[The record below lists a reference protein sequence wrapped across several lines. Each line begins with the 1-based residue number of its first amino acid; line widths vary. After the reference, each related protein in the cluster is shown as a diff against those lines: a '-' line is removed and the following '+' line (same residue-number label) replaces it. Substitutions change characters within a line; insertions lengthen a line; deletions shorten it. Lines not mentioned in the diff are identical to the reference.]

1 MILDVM
7 NMYGFERELKPKEF
21 FETLS
26 SQGLMADL
34 RTAIGKGYLFT
45 VTGDIG
51 VGKTATIKHIRRSLE
66 ESKDVIV
73 STSFAIDK
81 ERVGLGTLM
90 SALLDDLAE
99 ELGDTAPRAPE
110 KRERFLQKLIAKKR
124 KPVVLMVDEAH
135 DLPPKTL
142 VGLKR
147 LSEVVADGGGCLA
160 VVLVGHPRLK
170 QELRM
175 VSKEEIG
182 ARTMCFELRG
192 IEGLERAYFEW
203 LLAQSLKPGVK
214 PTDVFTP
221 EAMNLIVTKLRTP
234 LHMEHYAWRSLEEG
248 LLLAQKPVGTEVVL
262 EVIAR
267 DIDSLESRLS
277 RSGYCAGRLAE
288 MLDVKLVEMR
298 DFMKGRLPAVRV
310 GEIES
315 EMRGLGILARA

>member
-7 NMYGFERELKPKEF
+7 NMYGFERELKPKGF
-21 FETLS
+21 FETPS
-26 SQGLMADL
+26 SRGLMADL
-34 RTAIGKGYLFT
+34 RAAVDKGFLFT
-45 VTGDIG
+45 VTGEIG
-51 VGKTATIKHIRRSLE
+51 VGKTATIKHIRKSLE
-66 ESKDVIV
+66 DSKDVLV

-81 ERVGLGTLM
+81 EKVGLATLM

-99 ELGDTAPRAPE
+99 EQGAMAPRAPE
-110 KRERFLQKLIAKKR
+110 KRERFLQRLIAKKR

-182 ARTMCFELRG
+182 ARTLCFELRG
-192 IEGLERAYFEW
+192 IEGLERTYFEW
-203 LLAQSLKPGVK
+203 LLSQSLKPGVK
-214 PTDVFTP
+214 PTDVFTE
-221 EAMNLIVTKLRTP
+221 EAMNLIVSKLRTP

-248 LLLAQKPVGTEVVL
+248 LLLAQKPVSAEVVL

-288 MLDVKLVEMR
+288 MLDVKIVEMR
-298 DFMKGRLPAVRV
+298 DFLKGRLPAMRV